1 MADWLVE
8 FTVEDGLED
17 QPDLRREWHLQGK
30 RGWCVGRKGASSA
43 FRPEF
48 RTEAEAIDQP
58 ASLHEDTEAP
68 KLCRLVKYRDSF
80 RDGMHSHRA
89 RPDPLGLPV
98 AADMVAPRLGV

>member
-30 RGWCVGRKGASSA
+30 RGWFVARKGASSA

-68 KLCRLVKYRDSF
+68 KLCRLVKYRDS
-80 RDGMHSHRA
+80 RSEEHTSELQSREN
-89 RPDPLGLPV
+89 LV
-98 AADMVAPRLGV
+98 CRLL